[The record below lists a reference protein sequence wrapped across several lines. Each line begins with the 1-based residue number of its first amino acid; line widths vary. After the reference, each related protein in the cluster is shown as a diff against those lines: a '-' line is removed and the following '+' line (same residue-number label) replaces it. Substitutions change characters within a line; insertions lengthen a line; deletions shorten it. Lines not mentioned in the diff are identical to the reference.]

1 VDIDNSLGL
10 TVMHAL
16 VEAAER
22 GGDNTDTDKLQQT
35 LQVARLLANAGASP
49 LAKCTPFYGN
59 TTRMKHSGIGL
70 EKMLA
75 ESKPFNAIEACGWW
89 RDRYTQGKESLA
101 AMEQLLTSLA
111 EGQAAAPPA
120 DSTNAGTAA
129 ALTSEPFTPGA
140 LPAGWADRSTHPL
153 QPELPSPSWVQAI
166 FNTIWLVSRL
176 TALETPA
183 ERRKMLTALA
193 PSAPFQ
199 MPLMVVVPYDTLR
212 NLGRLPKRDTSKSA
226 EENGW
231 QGPIPAPMLPED
243 AVVIFLSHRWLQ
255 PGNPDDKHG
264 TKFKQIMEVMDLI
277 ALQLG
282 GKEQTSKLYLW
293 ADYCCIDQCNP
304 FPGVQMLPAYVAC
317 CDEFAYVVHPEYDN
331 RAWCRTEQFMHWR
344 LKCHSRKWRLEAGN
358 VKDEKPA
365 PCPDPASGELYSE
378 EDRVALVNMTSLFD
392 DRP

>member
-1 VDIDNSLGL
+1 MSMS
-10 TVMHAL
+10 MHVSIAYFDHSSPCFVL
-16 VEAAER
+16 SFRSPTLICVSSWVKAHMGVEAFWPKSLTGE
-22 GGDNTDTDKLQQT
+22 QP
-35 LQVARLLANAGASP
+35 ASH
-49 LAKCTPFYGN
+49 
-59 TTRMKHSGIGL
+59 R
-70 EKMLA
+70 
-75 ESKPFNAIEACGWW
+75 WW

-129 ALTSEPFTPGA
+129 ALTSEPFAPGA

-183 ERRKMLTALA
+183 ERRKMLTSLA

-231 QGPIPAPMLPED
+231 QVSSADSCSAPFVAHLSFLADILVVLHLLRPLPG
-243 AVVIFLSHRWLQ
+243 AHPS
-255 PGNPDDKHG
+255 PD
-264 TKFKQIMEVMDLI
+264 
-277 ALQLG
+277 
-282 GKEQTSKLYLW
+282 
-293 ADYCCIDQCNP
+293 
-304 FPGVQMLPAYVAC
+304 VA
-317 CDEFAYVVHPEYDN
+317 
-331 RAWCRTEQFMHWR
+331 
-344 LKCHSRKWRLEAGN
+344 
-358 VKDEKPA
+358 
-365 PCPDPASGELYSE
+365 
-378 EDRVALVNMTSLFD
+378 
-392 DRP
+392 